1 MAKKGTTGYQ
11 AKRLREMGQRRIER
25 LQAVLGNENTSER
38 VRNWA
43 ERQKKEIT
51 SAMQGTRQYSKSGK
65 RYKSKSESYIKGQ
78 ISRLEAAVKEV
89 APRFTSEGD
98 SFTITQMELNR
109 ASVGAASSYTRS
121 EVSTFYRATQK
132 LWQQE
137 GVGEHDRNQAIL
149 DHYNSIREENGLSPI
164 SLEDIVDY
172 VLEANKRF
180 QAMQD
185 LDPEKNMTEEQKKLY
200 EEAQKADN
208 EDNDKKSA
216 SEVSAT
222 VMAAIMDAMD
232 DLITLPD
239 PTDFDPQDFMDI

>member
-25 LQAVLGNENTSER
+25 LQAVLGDENTSER

-65 RYKSKSESYIKGQ
+65 RYKSKSESYIKRQ

-109 ASVGAASSYTRS
+109 ASSGEPSSYTNTETR
-121 EVSTFYRATQK
+121 VFYRVTQK

-137 GVGEHDRNQAIL
+137 GVGEHDRNVAIME
-149 DHYNSIREENGLSPI
+149 HYNEKRIKNGLSPM
-164 SLEDIVDY
+164 SLEEIVDY
-172 VLEANKRF
+172 VLSANQLVQRF
-180 QAMQD
+180 QD
-185 LDPEKNMTEEQKKLY
+185 LDPSSDMTEEQRKLY
-200 EEAQKADN
+200 EKWQTADDADN
-208 EDNDKKSA
+208 GKTSPLSGVTARAVAVIRE
-216 SEVSAT
+216 
-222 VMAAIMDAMD
+222 AMES
-232 DLITLPD
+232 LYTLPE
-239 PTDFDPQDFMDI
+239 PLAIE